1 MVKHDFTVIEDKKE
15 IKQAQ
20 LAFAKNMIK
29 KAAKDG
35 DITVGYQGGNA
46 QMHAFWFK
54 GDKFWW
60 AYEPLPPGSEKI
72 PRWWNAFGIRQY
84 YRSDEPHNGEPHWGK
99 QNSISCEINIPLSG
113 NTWQTAGIFVKDP
126 DNEIYIAHTG
136 KIGGGRKGIGK
147 TAFVD
152 NFSGTNKWHQ
162 VSGSRGEK
170 DVVIIS
176 NINDPNLLD
185 NVGFFVKA
193 VKKIKNDITEGKIKK
208 TPKLPR
214 QKNTDKFSPEHMG
227 PRRSYSVNDRIQA
240 DNYHGTVVNHIKEI
254 CEKQGYLVRNNK
266 RMDLVIQGKS
276 KKSLMEVKTDLD
288 TYSRYEAIGQ
298 LFYYSLTYNLPK
310 NTKLVAVFPKP
321 KITEFK
327 KVLDKLGIK
336 YVTYTKAKK
345 QPKFDSSL
353 DRILKDL

>member
-1 MVKHDFTVIEDKKE
+1 MAKPDFTVIEDEKE
-15 IKQAQ
+15 IEQAQ
-20 LAFAKNMIK
+20 LAFAKNMKK

-35 DITVGYQGGNA
+35 DIKVGFPGGNA
-46 QMHAFWFK
+46 PMHAYWFK

-60 AYEPLPPGSEKI
+60 AYEPSPSAKI
-72 PRWWNAFGIRQY
+72 PRWWNAFGIRKY
-84 YRSDEPHNGEPHWGK
+84 YPSGESHTGEPRWGHTHTI
-99 QNSISCEINIPLSG
+99 ISEINIPLSG

-136 KIGGGRKGIGK
+136 KIGGGRPGIGK

-152 NFSGTNKWHQ
+152 NFPGTKKWHK

-176 NINDPNLLD
+176 DINDPNLID
-185 NVGFFVKA
+185 NIGFFVKA
-193 VKKIKNDITEGKIKK
+193 VHKIKDSAPSGKIQKK
-208 TPKLPR
+208 PKLPR

-227 PRRSYSVNDRIQA
+227 SRRSYSVKDRIKA
-240 DNYHGTVVNHIKEI
+240 DNYHGVVVNHIKEI
-254 CEKQGYLVRNNK
+254 CEKQGYSVANNK
-266 RMDLVIQGKS
+266 QMDLVIHGKS

-288 TYSRYEAIGQ
+288 GYSRYEAIGQ
-298 LFYYSLTYNLPK
+298 LFYYSLKFNLPK

-321 KITEFK
+321 KIPEFK
-327 KVLDKLGIK
+327 KVLAKLGIE
-336 YVTYTKAKK
+336 YVTYTKGNK